1 MCLRHFL
8 WHALEFNKLVL
19 VSCRH
24 SQMVKSVWFPTDPE
38 CRCCHTNISLIN
50 LESRA
55 LISVWPFCSRWCCRP
70 HHASNYASCVMWGPC
85 LVNLLH
91 ICCAWNM
98 SGCQL
103 RGPDG
108 QSVGQSLYS
117 SLPLS
122 PCNSPLLTLSSSFLG
137 AHTWVVFSFFILLW
151 HTRPILC
158 ITVSLLILSSPPSA
172 SKHQWTQIYQR
183 RFIPDTI

>member
-19 VSCRH
+19 VSCLH
-24 SQMVKSVWFPTDPE
+24 SQMVKSVWLPTDPE

-50 LESRA
+50 LESRT

-103 RGPDG
+103 RG